1 LIILY
6 NLIEDILD
14 TSDNIEE
21 TNDPAFGSSPTI
33 VDESQNNFLS
43 EVEENKE
50 KSTLKNSYKVL
61 ARKYRPQNFED
72 LMGQEIMVQTL
83 KNAFKTNRIAHAYI
97 LTGVRGIG
105 KTTTA
110 RLLAR
115 SLNYET
121 ETINE
126 PNIEMSELGRH
137 CLEIMESRH
146 IDVIE
151 MDAASRT
158 GIADIREIIDS
169 VNYSPSSARYK
180 IYIIDEVHMLSK
192 AAFNGL
198 LKTLEEPPSHVKF
211 IFATTEVQKIPLT
224 ILSRCQRFDLKRF
237 DHDMIKSLL
246 NNVCEK
252 EMVSVEDPIIDL
264 IAKASGGSAR
274 DSLSLLDQAM
284 ALSNDG
290 NISEEKI
297 RQMLGLSD
305 QSRIIDLYE
314 FISNAE
320 VEKALLEAKNQ
331 ADIGIDPVNLIES
344 LGDLIHELTRLKVTE
359 SNDDNLSLGPEGLNR
374 IKALKDK
381 TTVKHLSRYWQMILK
396 ASSEIKNFSNPLA
409 ALEMA
414 IIRMAYISDLP
425 TPDEIIK
432 KIEGNDLKLTEKKSP
447 NSELKNSV
455 KAIPTVS
462 VKSVQ
467 QEKIIEE
474 TSDTDPK
481 SFEDIIELVR
491 LKKNIRLQYDL
502 ENNVSLVSFEKG
514 KIELNILNSDEKILF
529 TLSSKLQEWTKEKWL
544 VVSSSSEGQKTIKEV
559 RDDDEF
565 ETRSLIKEHPIY
577 TKASME
583 FDNVDI
589 ISIEEVSKL
598 SLVNDK
604 INDKDDKVE
613 NK

>member
-1 LIILY
+1 
-6 NLIEDILD
+6 LD

-21 TNDPAFGSSPTI
+21 TNDSVLDPSPTMA
-33 VDESQNNFLS
+33 DENQNNFLS
-43 EVEENKE
+43 EVEENSE
-50 KSTLKNSYKVL
+50 KPSSKNSYKVL

-121 ETINE
+121 ETISE
-126 PNIEMSELGRH
+126 PNIDISELGKH

-198 LKTLEEPPSHVKF
+198 LKTLEEPPPHVKF

-237 DHDMIKSLL
+237 DNDMIKLL
-246 NNVCEK
+246 INKVCEK
-252 EMVSVEDPIIDL
+252 EMVSIEDPIIDL
-264 IAKASGGSAR
+264 IARASGGSAR

-305 QSRIIDLYE
+305 QGRIIDLYE
-314 FISNAE
+314 FISNIE
-320 VEKALLEAKNQ
+320 IEKALLEVKDQ
-331 ADIGIDPVNLIES
+331 VDIGIDPINLVES
-344 LGDLIHELTRLKVTE
+344 LGDLIHELTRLKVTD
-359 SNDDNLSLGPEGLNR
+359 SNDDNLSLGPEGFNR
-374 IKALKDK
+374 IKSLKDK
-381 TTVKHLSRYWQMILK
+381 TSVKHLSRYWQMILK
-396 ASSEIKNFSNPLA
+396 ASSEIKNFSKPLA

-414 IIRMAYISDLP
+414 IIRMSYISDLP

-432 KIEGNDLKLTEKKSP
+432 KIEEKNTELSEKKSP
-447 NSELKNSV
+447 DSEINNSIKVTPTFSV
-455 KAIPTVS
+455 KP
-462 VKSVQ
+462 VQ

-474 TSDTDPK
+474 NCDTDLK
-481 SFEDIIELVR
+481 SFEDIIELVK
-491 LKKNIRLQYDL
+491 LNKNIRLQYDL
-502 ENNVSLVSFEKG
+502 ENNVSLVSFERG
-514 KIELNILNSDEKILF
+514 KIELNILNNDEKILF
-529 TLSSKLQEWTKEKWL
+529 TLSNKLQEWTHEKWL
-544 VVSSSSEGQKTIKEV
+544 VVSSSLQGKKTIKEV
-559 RDDDEF
+559 RDDKEF
-565 ETRSLIKEHPIY
+565 ELQSLIKEHPIY
-577 TKASME
+577 TKAIIE
-583 FDNVDI
+583 FDTVEI
-589 ISIEEVSKL
+589 SSIEEVPKL
-598 SLVNDK
+598 SLVSNKNNDK
-604 INDKDDKVE
+604 EDKV
-613 NK
+613 KDK

>member
-1 LIILY
+1 M
-6 NLIEDILD
+6 D

-21 TNDPAFGSSPTI
+21 TNDSALDSSPTM
-33 VDESQNNFLS
+33 VDENQDNFLS

-50 KSTLKNSYKVL
+50 KSSSKNSYKVL

-126 PNIEMSELGRH
+126 PNIDMLELGKH

-158 GIADIREIIDS
+158 GISDIREIIDS

-198 LKTLEEPPSHVKF
+198 LKTLEEPPPHVKF

-237 DHDMIKSLL
+237 DHDMIKLL
-246 NNVCEK
+246 ISKVCEK
-252 EMVSVEDPIIDL
+252 EMVSIEDSIIDL

-284 ALSNDG
+284 ALSSDG

-314 FISNAE
+314 FISNTE
-320 VEKALLEAKNQ
+320 IEKALLEVKDQ
-331 ADIGIDPVNLIES
+331 VDIGTDPVNLIES
-344 LGDLIHELTRLKVTE
+344 LGDLIHELTRLKVTD
-359 SNDDNLSLGPEGLNR
+359 SNDDNLSLGPEGFSR
-374 IKALKDK
+374 IKSLKDK
-381 TTVKHLSRYWQMILK
+381 ISVKHLSRYWQMILK
-396 ASSEIKNFSNPLA
+396 ASSEIKNFSKPLA

-414 IIRMAYISDLP
+414 IIRMSYISDLP

-432 KIEGNDLKLTEKKSP
+432 KIEGNKTELSEKKSP
-447 NSELKNSV
+447 NSELNSTNSEANSTMKV
-455 KAIPTVS
+455 VPAVS
-462 VKSVQ
+462 VKPVQ
-467 QEKIIEE
+467 QEKMIEE
-474 TSDTDPK
+474 NREFNPK

-491 LKKNIRLQYDL
+491 LNKNIRLQYDL

-514 KIELNILNSDEKILF
+514 KIELNILNNDEKILF
-529 TLSSKLQEWTKEKWL
+529 TLSNKLQEWTNEKWL
-544 VVSSSSEGQKTIKEV
+544 IVSSSAQGQKTIKEV
-559 RDDDEF
+559 RDDDKF
-565 ETRSLIKEHPIY
+565 ELQSLIKEHPIY
-577 TKASME
+577 KKAIME
-583 FDNVDI
+583 FDIVDI
-589 ISIEEVSKL
+589 TSIEEVPKL
-598 SLVNDK
+598 SLVSNE
-604 INDKDDKVE
+604 NNYKDDKVE
-613 NK
+613 DK

>member
-1 LIILY
+1 M
-6 NLIEDILD
+6 D

-21 TNDPAFGSSPTI
+21 TNDPTFGSSPTI

-43 EVEENKE
+43 EVDENKE

-246 NNVCEK
+246 SNVCEK

-432 KIEGNDLKLTEKKSP
+432 KIEGNDVKLTEKKSP

>member
-1 LIILY
+1 
-6 NLIEDILD
+6 
-14 TSDNIEE
+14 
-21 TNDPAFGSSPTI
+21 
-33 VDESQNNFLS
+33 
-43 EVEENKE
+43 
-50 KSTLKNSYKVL
+50 
-61 ARKYRPQNFED
+61 
-72 LMGQEIMVQTL
+72 MGQEIMVQTL

-126 PNIEMSELGRH
+126 PNIDMLELGKH

-198 LKTLEEPPSHVKF
+198 LKTLEEPPPHVKF

-237 DHDMIKSLL
+237 DHDMIKSLI
-246 NNVCEK
+246 NKVCEK
-252 EMVSVEDPIIDL
+252 ERVSIEDPIIDL

-284 ALSNDG
+284 ALSNEDY
-290 NISEEKI
+290 ISEEKI

-314 FISNAE
+314 FISNTE
-320 VEKALLEAKNQ
+320 IEKALLEVKDQ
-331 ADIGIDPVNLIES
+331 VDIGIDPVNLIES
-344 LGDLIHELTRLKVTE
+344 LGDLIHELTRLKVTD
-359 SNDDNLSLGPEGLNR
+359 SKDDNLSLGPEGFNR
-374 IKALKDK
+374 IKLLKDK
-381 TTVKHLSRYWQMILK
+381 TSVKHLSRYWQMILK
-396 ASSEIKNFSNPLA
+396 ASSEIKNFSKPLA

-414 IIRMAYISDLP
+414 IIRMSYISDLP

-432 KIEGNDLKLTEKKSP
+432 KIEEGNAESSEKKSP
-447 NSELKNSV
+447 NSEINNSI
-455 KAIPTVS
+455 KIIPTVS
-462 VKSVQ
+462 VKPVQ

-474 TSDTDPK
+474 NNQVDPK

-491 LKKNIRLQYDL
+491 LNKNIRLQYDL

-514 KIELNILNSDEKILF
+514 KIELNILNNDEKILF
-529 TLSSKLQEWTKEKWL
+529 TLSNKLQEWTNEKWL
-544 VVSSSSEGQKTIKEV
+544 IVSSSAKGQKTIKEV
-559 RDDDEF
+559 RDDDKF
-565 ETRSLIKEHPIY
+565 ELQSLIKEHPIY
-577 TKASME
+577 TKAKME
-583 FDNVDI
+583 FDTVDI
-589 ISIEEVSKL
+589 TSIEEVPKL
-598 SLVNDK
+598 SLVSNENNDK
-604 INDKDDKVE
+604 EDKVE
-613 NK
+613 DK

>member
-1 LIILY
+1 M
-6 NLIEDILD
+6 D

-21 TNDPAFGSSPTI
+21 TNDTVLDSSPTMA
-33 VDESQNNFLS
+33 DENQDNFLS

-50 KSTLKNSYKVL
+50 KSSSKNSYKVL

-121 ETINE
+121 EAINE
-126 PNIEMSELGRH
+126 PNIDMSELGKH

-237 DHDMIKSLL
+237 DHDMIKLL
-246 NNVCEK
+246 INKVCKK
-252 EMVSVEDPIIDL
+252 EMVSIEDPIIDL

-305 QSRIIDLYE
+305 QGRIIDLYE
-314 FISNAE
+314 FISNTE
-320 VEKALLEAKNQ
+320 IEKALLEVKDQ
-331 ADIGIDPVNLIES
+331 VDIGIDPVNLIES
-344 LGDLIHELTRLKVTE
+344 LGDLIHELTRLKVTD
-359 SNDDNLSLGPEGLNR
+359 SNDDNLSLGPEGFSR
-374 IKALKDK
+374 IKSLKDK
-381 TTVKHLSRYWQMILK
+381 ISVKHLSRYWQMILK
-396 ASSEIKNFSNPLA
+396 ASSEIKNFSKSLA

-414 IIRMAYISDLP
+414 IIRMSYISDLP

-432 KIEGNDLKLTEKKSP
+432 KIEENKTESSEKKSP
-447 NSELKNSV
+447 NSETNNNIKV
-455 KAIPTVS
+455 VPTVS
-462 VKSVQ
+462 VKPVQ

-474 TSDTDPK
+474 NREFDPK
-481 SFEDIIELVR
+481 GFEDIIELVR
-491 LKKNIRLQYDL
+491 LNKNIRLQYDL

-514 KIELNILNSDEKILF
+514 KIELNILNNDEKILF
-529 TLSSKLQEWTKEKWL
+529 TLSNKLQEWTNEKWL
-544 VVSSSSEGQKTIKEV
+544 IVSSSAQGQKTIQEV
-559 RDDDEF
+559 RDDDKF
-565 ETRSLIKEHPIY
+565 ELQSLIKEHPIY
-577 TKASME
+577 KKTIME
-583 FDNVDI
+583 FDIVDI
-589 ISIEEVSKL
+589 TSIEEVPKL
-598 SLVNDK
+598 SLVSNEN
-604 INDKDDKVE
+604 NDKDDKVE
-613 NK
+613 DK

>member
-1 LIILY
+1 M
-6 NLIEDILD
+6 D

-83 KNAFKTNRIAHAYI
+83 RNAFKTNRIAHAYI

>member
-1 LIILY
+1 M
-6 NLIEDILD
+6 D

-21 TNDPAFGSSPTI
+21 TNDSVLDSSPTMS
-33 VDESQNNFLS
+33 DENQNNFLS
-43 EVEENKE
+43 EVEENSE
-50 KSTLKNSYKVL
+50 KPSSKNSYKVL

-121 ETINE
+121 ETISE
-126 PNIEMSELGRH
+126 PNIDISELGKH

-198 LKTLEEPPSHVKF
+198 LKTLEEPPPHVKF

-237 DHDMIKSLL
+237 DNDMIKLL
-246 NNVCEK
+246 INKVCEK
-252 EMVSVEDPIIDL
+252 EMVSIEDPIIDL
-264 IAKASGGSAR
+264 IARASGGSAR

-305 QSRIIDLYE
+305 QGRIIDLYE
-314 FISNAE
+314 FISNTE
-320 VEKALLEAKNQ
+320 IEKALLEVKDQ
-331 ADIGIDPVNLIES
+331 VDIGIDPINLIES
-344 LGDLIHELTRLKVTE
+344 LGDLIHELTRLKVTD
-359 SNDDNLSLGPEGLNR
+359 SNDDNLSLGPEGFNR
-374 IKALKDK
+374 IKSLKDK
-381 TTVKHLSRYWQMILK
+381 TSVKHLSRYWQMILK
-396 ASSEIKNFSNPLA
+396 ASSEIKNFSKPLA

-414 IIRMAYISDLP
+414 IIRMSYISDLP

-432 KIEGNDLKLTEKKSP
+432 KIEEKNTELSEKKSP
-447 NSELKNSV
+447 DSEINNSIKV
-455 KAIPTVS
+455 TPTVS
-462 VKSVQ
+462 VKPVQ

-474 TSDTDPK
+474 NCDTDLK
-481 SFEDIIELVR
+481 SFEDIIELVK
-491 LKKNIRLQYDL
+491 LNKNIRLQYDL
-502 ENNVSLVSFEKG
+502 ENNVSLVSFERG
-514 KIELNILNSDEKILF
+514 KIELNILNNDEKILF
-529 TLSSKLQEWTKEKWL
+529 TLSNKLQEWTHEKWL
-544 VVSSSSEGQKTIKEV
+544 VVNSSLQGKKTIKEV
-559 RDDDEF
+559 RDDKEF
-565 ETRSLIKEHPIY
+565 ELQSLIKEHPIY
-577 TKASME
+577 TKAIME
-583 FDNVDI
+583 FDTVEI
-589 ISIEEVSKL
+589 SSIEEVSKL
-598 SLVNDK
+598 SLVSNKNNDK
-604 INDKDDKVE
+604 EDKV
-613 NK
+613 KDK

>member
-1 LIILY
+1 M
-6 NLIEDILD
+6 D

-21 TNDPAFGSSPTI
+21 TNDSALDSSPTM
-33 VDESQNNFLS
+33 VDENQDNFLS

-50 KSTLKNSYKVL
+50 KSSSKNSYKVL

-126 PNIEMSELGRH
+126 PNIDMLELGKH

-158 GIADIREIIDS
+158 GISDIREIIDS

-198 LKTLEEPPSHVKF
+198 LKTLEEPPPHVKF

-237 DHDMIKSLL
+237 DHDMIKLL
-246 NNVCEK
+246 ISKVCEK
-252 EMVSVEDPIIDL
+252 EMVSIEDSIIDL

-284 ALSNDG
+284 ALSSDG

-314 FISNAE
+314 FISNTE
-320 VEKALLEAKNQ
+320 IEKALLEVKDQ
-331 ADIGIDPVNLIES
+331 VDIGTDPVNLIES
-344 LGDLIHELTRLKVTE
+344 LGDLIHELTRLKVTD
-359 SNDDNLSLGPEGLNR
+359 SNDDNLSLGPEGFSR
-374 IKALKDK
+374 IKSLKDK
-381 TTVKHLSRYWQMILK
+381 ISVKHLSRYWQMILK
-396 ASSEIKNFSNPLA
+396 ASSEIKNFSKPLA

-414 IIRMAYISDLP
+414 IIRMSYISDLP

-432 KIEGNDLKLTEKKSP
+432 KIEGNKTELSEKKSP
-447 NSELKNSV
+447 NSELNSTNSEANSTMKV
-455 KAIPTVS
+455 VPAVS
-462 VKSVQ
+462 VKPVQ
-467 QEKIIEE
+467 QEKMIEE
-474 TSDTDPK
+474 NREFDPK

-491 LKKNIRLQYDL
+491 LNKNIRLQYDL

-514 KIELNILNSDEKILF
+514 KIELNILNNDEKILF
-529 TLSSKLQEWTKEKWL
+529 TLSNKLQEWTNEKWL
-544 VVSSSSEGQKTIKEV
+544 IVSSSAQGQKTIKEV
-559 RDDDEF
+559 RDDDKF
-565 ETRSLIKEHPIY
+565 ELQSLIKEHPIY
-577 TKASME
+577 KKAIME
-583 FDNVDI
+583 FDIVDI
-589 ISIEEVSKL
+589 TSIEEVPKL
-598 SLVNDK
+598 SLVSNE
-604 INDKDDKVE
+604 NNYKDDKVE
-613 NK
+613 DK

>member
-1 LIILY
+1 M
-6 NLIEDILD
+6 D
-14 TSDNIEE
+14 TSDNMDK
-21 TNDPAFGSSPTI
+21 TNDSPLDSSPTM
-33 VDESQNNFLS
+33 VDENQNNFFS
-43 EVEENKE
+43 EVEENRE
-50 KSTLKNSYKVL
+50 KSFFKNSYKVL

-121 ETINE
+121 ETVNE
-126 PNIEMSELGRH
+126 PNIDMPEIGKH
-137 CLEIMESRH
+137 CQEIMESRH

-198 LKTLEEPPSHVKF
+198 LKTLEEPPPHVKF

-237 DHDMIKSLL
+237 DHDMIKLL
-246 NNVCEK
+246 INNVCEK
-252 EMVSVEDPIIDL
+252 EMISIEDPIIDL

-314 FISNAE
+314 FISNTE
-320 VEKALLEAKNQ
+320 VEKALTEAKDQ
-331 ADIGIDPVNLIES
+331 VDIGIDPVNLIES
-344 LGDLIHELTRLKVTE
+344 LGDLIHELTRLKVTD
-359 SNDDNLSLGPEGLNR
+359 SNDDNLSLGPEGFDR
-374 IKALKDK
+374 IRSLKDK
-381 TTVKHLSRYWQMILK
+381 TSVKYLSRYWQMILK
-396 ASSEIKNFSNPLA
+396 ASSEIKNFSKPLA

-432 KIEGNDLKLTEKKSP
+432 KIEGDNVKPSEKKTS
-447 NSELKNSV
+447 NSELNNSI
-455 KAIPTVS
+455 KAIPAVS
-462 VKSVQ
+462 VKPVQ

-474 TSDTDPK
+474 SSYADPK
-481 SFEDIIELVR
+481 SFKDIIELIR
-491 LKKNIRLQYDL
+491 LNKNIRLQYDL
-502 ENNVSLVSFEKG
+502 ENNVSLVSFERG
-514 KIELNILNSDEKILF
+514 KIELNILNNDEKILS
-529 TLSSKLQEWTKEKWL
+529 TLSNKLQELTHEKWSI
-544 VVSSSSEGQKTIKEV
+544 VSSLSEGQKTIKEA

-565 ETRSLIKEHPIY
+565 EVRSLIKEHPIY
-577 TKASME
+577 KEALNE

-589 ISIEEVSKL
+589 ISIEEVPKL
-598 SLVNDK
+598 SLVSNEN
-604 INDKDDKVE
+604 NDKDDKVE

>member
-1 LIILY
+1 M
-6 NLIEDILD
+6 D
-14 TSDNIEE
+14 TSDNMDK
-21 TNDPAFGSSPTI
+21 TNDLPLDSSPTM
-33 VDESQNNFLS
+33 VDENQNNFFS
-43 EVEENKE
+43 EVEENRE
-50 KSTLKNSYKVL
+50 KSFFKNSYKVL

-121 ETINE
+121 ETVNE
-126 PNIEMSELGRH
+126 PNIDMPEIGKH
-137 CLEIMESRH
+137 CQEIMESRH

-198 LKTLEEPPSHVKF
+198 LKTLEEPPTHVKF

-237 DHDMIKSLL
+237 DHDMIKLL
-246 NNVCEK
+246 INNVCEK
-252 EMVSVEDPIIDL
+252 EMISIEDPIIDL

-274 DSLSLLDQAM
+274 DSLSLLDQAI

-314 FISNAE
+314 FISNTE
-320 VEKALLEAKNQ
+320 VEKALTEAKDQ
-331 ADIGIDPVNLIES
+331 VDIGIDPVNLIES
-344 LGDLIHELTRLKVTE
+344 LGDLIHELTRLKVTD
-359 SNDDNLSLGPEGLNR
+359 SNDDNLSLGPEGFDR
-374 IKALKDK
+374 IRSLKDK
-381 TTVKHLSRYWQMILK
+381 TSVKYLSRYWQMILK
-396 ASSEIKNFSNPLA
+396 ASSEIKNFSKPLA

-432 KIEGNDLKLTEKKSP
+432 KIEGDNVKPSEKKTS
-447 NSELKNSV
+447 NSELNNSI
-455 KAIPTVS
+455 KAIPAAS
-462 VKSVQ
+462 VKPVQ

-474 TSDTDPK
+474 SSYADPK
-481 SFEDIIELVR
+481 SFKDIIELIR
-491 LKKNIRLQYDL
+491 LNKNIRLQYDL
-502 ENNVSLVSFEKG
+502 ENNVSLVSFERG
-514 KIELNILNSDEKILF
+514 KIELNILNNDEKILS
-529 TLSSKLQEWTKEKWL
+529 TLSNKLQELTHEKWSI
-544 VVSSSSEGQKTIKEV
+544 VSSLSEGQKTIKEA

-565 ETRSLIKEHPIY
+565 EVRSLIKEHPIY
-577 TKASME
+577 KEALNE

-589 ISIEEVSKL
+589 ISIEEVPKL
-598 SLVNDK
+598 SLVGNEND
-604 INDKDDKVE
+604 DKDDRVE

>member
-1 LIILY
+1 M
-6 NLIEDILD
+6 D

-21 TNDPAFGSSPTI
+21 TNDTVLDSSPTMA
-33 VDESQNNFLS
+33 DENQDNFLS

-50 KSTLKNSYKVL
+50 KSSSKNSYKVL

-121 ETINE
+121 EAINK
-126 PNIEMSELGRH
+126 PNIDMSELGKH

-237 DHDMIKSLL
+237 DHDMIKLL
-246 NNVCEK
+246 INKVCKK
-252 EMVSVEDPIIDL
+252 EMVSIEDPIIDL

-314 FISNAE
+314 FISNTE
-320 VEKALLEAKNQ
+320 IEKALLEVKDQ
-331 ADIGIDPVNLIES
+331 VDIGIDPVNLIES
-344 LGDLIHELTRLKVTE
+344 LGDLIHELTRLKVTD
-359 SNDDNLSLGPEGLNR
+359 SNDDNLSLGPEGFSR
-374 IKALKDK
+374 IKSLKDK
-381 TTVKHLSRYWQMILK
+381 ISVKHLSRYWQMILK
-396 ASSEIKNFSNPLA
+396 ASSEIKNFSKSLA

-414 IIRMAYISDLP
+414 IIRMSYISDLP

-432 KIEGNDLKLTEKKSP
+432 KIEENKTESSEKKSP
-447 NSELKNSV
+447 NSETNNNIKV
-455 KAIPTVS
+455 VPTVS
-462 VKSVQ
+462 VKPVQ

-474 TSDTDPK
+474 NSEFDPK
-481 SFEDIIELVR
+481 GFEDIIELVR
-491 LKKNIRLQYDL
+491 LNKNIRLQYDL

-514 KIELNILNSDEKILF
+514 KIELNILNNDEKILF
-529 TLSSKLQEWTKEKWL
+529 TLSNKLQEWTNEKWL
-544 VVSSSSEGQKTIKEV
+544 IVSSSAQGQKTIQEV
-559 RDDDEF
+559 RDDDKF
-565 ETRSLIKEHPIY
+565 ELQSLIKEHPIY
-577 TKASME
+577 KKTIME
-583 FDNVDI
+583 FDIVDI
-589 ISIEEVSKL
+589 TSIEEVPKL
-598 SLVNDK
+598 SLVSNEN
-604 INDKDDKVE
+604 NDKDDKVE
-613 NK
+613 DE

>member
-1 LIILY
+1 M
-6 NLIEDILD
+6 D
-14 TSDNIEE
+14 TSDNMDK
-21 TNDPAFGSSPTI
+21 TNDLPLDSSPTM
-33 VDESQNNFLS
+33 VDENQNNFFS
-43 EVEENKE
+43 EVEENRE
-50 KSTLKNSYKVL
+50 KSFFKNSYKVL

-121 ETINE
+121 ETVNE
-126 PNIEMSELGRH
+126 PNIDMPEIGKH
-137 CLEIMESRH
+137 CQEIMESRH

-237 DHDMIKSLL
+237 DHDMIKLL
-246 NNVCEK
+246 INNVCEK
-252 EMVSVEDPIIDL
+252 EMISIEDPIIDL

-314 FISNAE
+314 FISNTE
-320 VEKALLEAKNQ
+320 VEKALTEAKDQ
-331 ADIGIDPVNLIES
+331 VDIGIDPVNLIES
-344 LGDLIHELTRLKVTE
+344 LGDLIHELTRLKVTD
-359 SNDDNLSLGPEGLNR
+359 SKDDNLSLGPDGFNR
-374 IKALKDK
+374 IKLLKDK
-381 TTVKHLSRYWQMILK
+381 ISVKHLSRYWQMILK
-396 ASSEIKNFSNPLA
+396 ASSEVKNFSKPLA

-414 IIRMAYISDLP
+414 IIRMSYISDLP

-432 KIEGNDLKLTEKKSP
+432 KIEGNKTESSEKKSHNSDP
-447 NSELKNSV
+447 NNSIKV
-455 KAIPTVS
+455 VPTVS

-474 TSDTDPK
+474 NSEVDPK
-481 SFEDIIELVR
+481 SFEDVIELAR
-491 LKKNIRLQYDL
+491 LNKNIRLHYDL
-502 ENNVSLVSFEKG
+502 ENNVSLVSFKKG
-514 KIELNILNSDEKILF
+514 KIELNILNNDEKILF
-529 TLSSKLQEWTKEKWL
+529 TLSNKLHEWTNEKWL
-544 VVSSSSEGQKTIKEV
+544 IVSSPAQGKKTIKEV
-559 RDDDEF
+559 RDDDEL
-565 ETRSLIKEHPIY
+565 ELRSLIKEHPIY
-577 TKASME
+577 KKAIIE
-583 FDNVDI
+583 FDTVDI
-589 ISIEEVSKL
+589 TSIEEVPKL
-598 SLVNDK
+598 SLVSNEN
-604 INDKDDKVE
+604 NDKDDKVE
-613 NK
+613 DK

>member
-1 LIILY
+1 M
-6 NLIEDILD
+6 D

-21 TNDPAFGSSPTI
+21 TNDSVLDSSPTMA
-33 VDESQNNFLS
+33 DENQNNFLS
-43 EVEENKE
+43 EVEENSE
-50 KSTLKNSYKVL
+50 KPSSKNSYKVL

-121 ETINE
+121 ETISE
-126 PNIEMSELGRH
+126 PNIDISELGKH

-198 LKTLEEPPSHVKF
+198 LKTLEEPPPHVKF

-237 DHDMIKSLL
+237 DNDMIKLL
-246 NNVCEK
+246 INKVCEK
-252 EMVSVEDPIIDL
+252 EMVSIEDPIIDL
-264 IAKASGGSAR
+264 IARASGGSAR

-305 QSRIIDLYE
+305 QGRIIDLYE
-314 FISNAE
+314 FISNIE
-320 VEKALLEAKNQ
+320 IEKALLEVKDQ
-331 ADIGIDPVNLIES
+331 VDIGIDPINLVES
-344 LGDLIHELTRLKVTE
+344 LGDLIHELTRLKVTD
-359 SNDDNLSLGPEGLNR
+359 SNDDNLSLGPEGFNR
-374 IKALKDK
+374 IKSLKDK
-381 TTVKHLSRYWQMILK
+381 TSVKHLSRYWQMILK
-396 ASSEIKNFSNPLA
+396 ASSEIKNFSKPLA

-414 IIRMAYISDLP
+414 IIRMSYISDLP

-432 KIEGNDLKLTEKKSP
+432 KIEEKNTELSEKKSP
-447 NSELKNSV
+447 DSEINNSIKVTPTFSV
-455 KAIPTVS
+455 KP
-462 VKSVQ
+462 VQ

-474 TSDTDPK
+474 NCDTDLK
-481 SFEDIIELVR
+481 SFEDIIELVK
-491 LKKNIRLQYDL
+491 LNKNIRLQYDL
-502 ENNVSLVSFEKG
+502 ENNVSLVSFERG
-514 KIELNILNSDEKILF
+514 KIELNILNNDEKILF
-529 TLSSKLQEWTKEKWL
+529 TLSNKLQEWTHEKWL
-544 VVSSSSEGQKTIKEV
+544 VVSSSLQGKKTIKEV
-559 RDDDEF
+559 RDDKEF
-565 ETRSLIKEHPIY
+565 ELQSLIKEHPIY
-577 TKASME
+577 TKAIIE
-583 FDNVDI
+583 FDTVEI
-589 ISIEEVSKL
+589 SSIEEVPKL
-598 SLVNDK
+598 SLVSNKNNDK
-604 INDKDDKVE
+604 EDKV
-613 NK
+613 KDK

>member
-1 LIILY
+1 M
-6 NLIEDILD
+6 D

-83 KNAFKTNRIAHAYI
+83 RNAFKTNRIAHAYI

-246 NNVCEK
+246 SNVCEK

-359 SNDDNLSLGPEGLNR
+359 SNDDNLSLGPEGLKR

>member
-1 LIILY
+1 M
-6 NLIEDILD
+6 D

-21 TNDPAFGSSPTI
+21 TNDSVLDPSPTMA
-33 VDESQNNFLS
+33 DENQNNFLS
-43 EVEENKE
+43 EVEENSE
-50 KSTLKNSYKVL
+50 KPSSKNSYKVL

-121 ETINE
+121 ETISE
-126 PNIEMSELGRH
+126 PNIDISELGKH

-198 LKTLEEPPSHVKF
+198 LKTLEEPPPHVKF

-237 DHDMIKSLL
+237 DNDMIKLL
-246 NNVCEK
+246 INKVCEK
-252 EMVSVEDPIIDL
+252 EMVSIEDPIIDL
-264 IAKASGGSAR
+264 IARASGGSAR

-305 QSRIIDLYE
+305 QGRIIDLYE
-314 FISNAE
+314 FISNIE
-320 VEKALLEAKNQ
+320 IEKALLEVKDQ
-331 ADIGIDPVNLIES
+331 VDIGIDPINLVES
-344 LGDLIHELTRLKVTE
+344 LGDLIHELTRLKVTD
-359 SNDDNLSLGPEGLNR
+359 SNDDNLSLGPEGFNR
-374 IKALKDK
+374 IKSLKDK
-381 TTVKHLSRYWQMILK
+381 TSVKHLSRYWQMILK
-396 ASSEIKNFSNPLA
+396 ASSEIKNFSKPLA

-414 IIRMAYISDLP
+414 IIRMSYISDLP

-432 KIEGNDLKLTEKKSP
+432 KIEEKNTELSEKKSP
-447 NSELKNSV
+447 DSEINNSIKVTPTFSV
-455 KAIPTVS
+455 KP
-462 VKSVQ
+462 VQ

-474 TSDTDPK
+474 NCDTDLK
-481 SFEDIIELVR
+481 SFEDIIELVK
-491 LKKNIRLQYDL
+491 LNKNIRLQYDL
-502 ENNVSLVSFEKG
+502 ENNVSLVSFERG
-514 KIELNILNSDEKILF
+514 KIELNILNNDEKILF
-529 TLSSKLQEWTKEKWL
+529 TLSNKLQEWTHEKWL
-544 VVSSSSEGQKTIKEV
+544 VVSSSLQGKKTIKEV
-559 RDDDEF
+559 RDDKEF
-565 ETRSLIKEHPIY
+565 ELQSLIKEHPIY
-577 TKASME
+577 TKAIIE
-583 FDNVDI
+583 FDTVEI
-589 ISIEEVSKL
+589 SSIEEVPKL
-598 SLVNDK
+598 SLVSNKNNDK
-604 INDKDDKVE
+604 EDKV
-613 NK
+613 KDK

>member
-1 LIILY
+1 M
-6 NLIEDILD
+6 D

-21 TNDPAFGSSPTI
+21 TNDSVLDSSPTMA
-33 VDESQNNFLS
+33 DENQNNFLS
-43 EVEENKE
+43 EVEENSE
-50 KSTLKNSYKVL
+50 KPSSKNSYKVL

-121 ETINE
+121 ETISE
-126 PNIEMSELGRH
+126 PNIDISELGKH

-198 LKTLEEPPSHVKF
+198 LKTLEEPPPHVKF

-237 DHDMIKSLL
+237 DNDMIKLL
-246 NNVCEK
+246 INKVCEK
-252 EMVSVEDPIIDL
+252 EMVSIEEPIIDL
-264 IAKASGGSAR
+264 IARASGGSAR

-305 QSRIIDLYE
+305 QGRIIDLYE
-314 FISNAE
+314 FISNIE
-320 VEKALLEAKNQ
+320 IEKALLEVKDQ
-331 ADIGIDPVNLIES
+331 VDIGIDPINLVES
-344 LGDLIHELTRLKVTE
+344 LGDLIHELTRLKVTD
-359 SNDDNLSLGPEGLNR
+359 SNDDNLSLGPEGFNR
-374 IKALKDK
+374 IKSLKDK
-381 TTVKHLSRYWQMILK
+381 TSVKHLSRYWQMILK
-396 ASSEIKNFSNPLA
+396 ASSEIKNFSKPLA

-414 IIRMAYISDLP
+414 IIRMSYISDLP

-432 KIEGNDLKLTEKKSP
+432 KIEEKNTELSEKKSP
-447 NSELKNSV
+447 DSEINNSIKV
-455 KAIPTVS
+455 TPTVS
-462 VKSVQ
+462 VKPVQ

-474 TSDTDPK
+474 NCDTDLK
-481 SFEDIIELVR
+481 SFEDIIELVK
-491 LKKNIRLQYDL
+491 LNKNIRLQYDL
-502 ENNVSLVSFEKG
+502 ENNVSLVSFERG
-514 KIELNILNSDEKILF
+514 KIELNILNNDEKILF
-529 TLSSKLQEWTKEKWL
+529 TLSNKLQEWTHEKWL
-544 VVSSSSEGQKTIKEV
+544 VVSSSLQGKKTIKEV
-559 RDDDEF
+559 RDDEEF
-565 ETRSLIKEHPIY
+565 ELQSLIKEHPIY
-577 TKASME
+577 TKAIME
-583 FDNVDI
+583 FDTVEI
-589 ISIEEVSKL
+589 SSIEEVPKL
-598 SLVNDK
+598 SLVSNKNNDK
-604 INDKDDKVE
+604 EDKV
-613 NK
+613 KDK

>member
-1 LIILY
+1 M
-6 NLIEDILD
+6 D

-83 KNAFKTNRIAHAYI
+83 RNAFKTNRIAHAYI

-359 SNDDNLSLGPEGLNR
+359 SNDDNLSLGPEGLDR

>member
-1 LIILY
+1 M
-6 NLIEDILD
+6 D
-14 TSDNIEE
+14 TSDNMDK
-21 TNDPAFGSSPTI
+21 TNDLPLDSSPTM
-33 VDESQNNFLS
+33 VDENQNNFFS
-43 EVEENKE
+43 EVEENRE
-50 KSTLKNSYKVL
+50 KSFFKNSYKVL

-121 ETINE
+121 ETVNE
-126 PNIEMSELGRH
+126 PNIDMPEIGKH
-137 CLEIMESRH
+137 CQEIMESRH

-198 LKTLEEPPSHVKF
+198 LKTLEEPPTHVKF

-237 DHDMIKSLL
+237 DHDMIKLL
-246 NNVCEK
+246 INNVCEK
-252 EMVSVEDPIIDL
+252 EMISIEDPIIDL

-314 FISNAE
+314 FISNTE
-320 VEKALLEAKNQ
+320 VEKALTEAKDQ
-331 ADIGIDPVNLIES
+331 VDIGIDPVNLIES
-344 LGDLIHELTRLKVTE
+344 LGDLIHELTRLKVTD
-359 SNDDNLSLGPEGLNR
+359 SNDDNLSLGPEGFDR
-374 IKALKDK
+374 IRSLKDK
-381 TTVKHLSRYWQMILK
+381 TSVKYLSRYWQMILK
-396 ASSEIKNFSNPLA
+396 ASSEIKNFSKPLA

-432 KIEGNDLKLTEKKSP
+432 KIEGDNVKPSEKKTS
-447 NSELKNSV
+447 NSELNNSI
-455 KAIPTVS
+455 KAIPAVS
-462 VKSVQ
+462 VKPVQ

-474 TSDTDPK
+474 SSYADPK
-481 SFEDIIELVR
+481 SFKDIIELIR
-491 LKKNIRLQYDL
+491 LNKNIRLQYDL
-502 ENNVSLVSFEKG
+502 ENNVSLVSFERG
-514 KIELNILNSDEKILF
+514 KIELNILNNDEKILS
-529 TLSSKLQEWTKEKWL
+529 TLSNKLQELTHEKWSI
-544 VVSSSSEGQKTIKEV
+544 VSSLSEGQKTIKEA

-565 ETRSLIKEHPIY
+565 EVRSLIKEHPIY
-577 TKASME
+577 KEALNE

-589 ISIEEVSKL
+589 ISIEEVPKL
-598 SLVNDK
+598 SLVGNEND
-604 INDKDDKVE
+604 DKDDRVE

>member
-1 LIILY
+1 M
-6 NLIEDILD
+6 D
-14 TSDNIEE
+14 TSDNMDK
-21 TNDPAFGSSPTI
+21 TNDSPLDSSPTM
-33 VDESQNNFLS
+33 VDENQNNFFS
-43 EVEENKE
+43 EVEENRE
-50 KSTLKNSYKVL
+50 KSFFKNSYKVL

-121 ETINE
+121 ETVNE
-126 PNIEMSELGRH
+126 PNIDMPEIGKH
-137 CLEIMESRH
+137 CQEIMESRH

-198 LKTLEEPPSHVKF
+198 LKTLEEPPPHVKF

-237 DHDMIKSLL
+237 DHDMIKLL
-246 NNVCEK
+246 INNVCEK
-252 EMVSVEDPIIDL
+252 EMISIEDPIIDL

-314 FISNAE
+314 FISNIE
-320 VEKALLEAKNQ
+320 VEKALAEAKDQ
-331 ADIGIDPVNLIES
+331 VDIGIDPVNLIES
-344 LGDLIHELTRLKVTE
+344 LGDLIHELTRLKVTD
-359 SNDDNLSLGPEGLNR
+359 SNDDNLSLGPEGFDR
-374 IKALKDK
+374 IRSLKDK
-381 TTVKHLSRYWQMILK
+381 TSVKYLSRYWQMILK
-396 ASSEIKNFSNPLA
+396 ASSEIKNFSKPLA

-432 KIEGNDLKLTEKKSP
+432 KIEGDKVKPSEKKTS
-447 NSELKNSV
+447 NSELNNSI
-455 KAIPTVS
+455 KAIPAVS
-462 VKSVQ
+462 VKPVQ

-474 TSDTDPK
+474 NSYTNPK
-481 SFEDIIELVR
+481 SFKDIIELIR
-491 LKKNIRLQYDL
+491 LNKNIRLQYDL
-502 ENNVSLVSFEKG
+502 ENNVSLVSFERG
-514 KIELNILNSDEKILF
+514 KIELNILNNDEKILS
-529 TLSSKLQEWTKEKWL
+529 TLSNKLQELTHEKWSI
-544 VVSSSSEGQKTIKEV
+544 VSSSSEGQKTIKEA

-565 ETRSLIKEHPIY
+565 EVRSLIKEHPIY
-577 TKASME
+577 KEALNE

-589 ISIEEVSKL
+589 ISIEEVPKL
-598 SLVNDK
+598 SLVSNEN
-604 INDKDDKVE
+604 NDKDDKVE

>member
-1 LIILY
+1 M
-6 NLIEDILD
+6 D

-83 KNAFKTNRIAHAYI
+83 RNAFKTNRIAHAYI

-359 SNDDNLSLGPEGLNR
+359 SNDDNLSLGPEGLKR

-577 TKASME
+577 TKALME

>member
-1 LIILY
+1 M
-6 NLIEDILD
+6 D

-21 TNDPAFGSSPTI
+21 TNDSVLDSSPTMA
-33 VDESQNNFLS
+33 DENQNNFLS
-43 EVEENKE
+43 EVEENSE
-50 KSTLKNSYKVL
+50 KPSSKNSYKVL

-121 ETINE
+121 ETISE
-126 PNIEMSELGRH
+126 PNIDISELGKH

-198 LKTLEEPPSHVKF
+198 LKTLEEPPPHVKF

-237 DHDMIKSLL
+237 DNDMIKLL
-246 NNVCEK
+246 INKVCEK
-252 EMVSVEDPIIDL
+252 EMVSIEEPIIDL
-264 IAKASGGSAR
+264 IARASGGSAR

-305 QSRIIDLYE
+305 QGRIIDLYE
-314 FISNAE
+314 FISNTE
-320 VEKALLEAKNQ
+320 IEKALLEVKDQ
-331 ADIGIDPVNLIES
+331 VDIGIDPINLVES
-344 LGDLIHELTRLKVTE
+344 LGDLIHELTRLKVTD
-359 SNDDNLSLGPEGLNR
+359 SNDDNLSLGPEGFNR
-374 IKALKDK
+374 IKSLKDK
-381 TTVKHLSRYWQMILK
+381 TSVKHLSRYWQMILK
-396 ASSEIKNFSNPLA
+396 ASSEIKNFSKPLA

-414 IIRMAYISDLP
+414 IIRMSYISDLP

-432 KIEGNDLKLTEKKSP
+432 KIEEKNTELSEKKSP
-447 NSELKNSV
+447 DSEINNSIKV
-455 KAIPTVS
+455 TPTVS
-462 VKSVQ
+462 VKPVQ

-474 TSDTDPK
+474 NCDTDLK
-481 SFEDIIELVR
+481 SFEDIIELVK
-491 LKKNIRLQYDL
+491 LNKNIRLQYDL
-502 ENNVSLVSFEKG
+502 ENNVSLVSFERG
-514 KIELNILNSDEKILF
+514 KIELNILNNDEKILF
-529 TLSSKLQEWTKEKWL
+529 TLSNKLQEWTHEKWL
-544 VVSSSSEGQKTIKEV
+544 VVSSSLQGKKTIKEV
-559 RDDDEF
+559 RDDKEF
-565 ETRSLIKEHPIY
+565 ELQSLIKEHPIY
-577 TKASME
+577 TKAIME
-583 FDNVDI
+583 FDTVEI
-589 ISIEEVSKL
+589 SSIEEVPKL
-598 SLVNDK
+598 SLVSNKNNDK
-604 INDKDDKVE
+604 EDKV
-613 NK
+613 KDK

>member
-1 LIILY
+1 
-6 NLIEDILD
+6 LD

-474 TSDTDPK
+474 TSDTNPK

>member
-1 LIILY
+1 M
-6 NLIEDILD
+6 D

-21 TNDPAFGSSPTI
+21 TNDTVLDSSPTMT
-33 VDESQNNFLS
+33 DENQDNFLS
-43 EVEENKE
+43 EAEENKE
-50 KSTLKNSYKVL
+50 KSSYKNSYKVL

-126 PNIEMSELGRH
+126 PNIDMLELGKH

-198 LKTLEEPPSHVKF
+198 LKTLEEPPPHVKF

-237 DHDMIKSLL
+237 DHDMIKLL
-246 NNVCEK
+246 INKVCEK
-252 EMVSVEDPIIDL
+252 EMVSIEDPIIDL

-284 ALSNDG
+284 ALSNDDY
-290 NISEEKI
+290 ISEEKI

-314 FISNAE
+314 FISNTE
-320 VEKALLEAKNQ
+320 IEKALLEVKDQ
-331 ADIGIDPVNLIES
+331 VDIGIYPVNLIES
-344 LGDLIHELTRLKVTE
+344 LGDLIHELTRLKVTD
-359 SNDDNLSLGPEGLNR
+359 SKDDNLSLGPEGFNR
-374 IKALKDK
+374 IKLLKDK
-381 TTVKHLSRYWQMILK
+381 TSVKHLSRYWQMILK
-396 ASSEIKNFSNPLA
+396 ASSEIKNFSKPLA

-414 IIRMAYISDLP
+414 IIRMSYISDLP

-432 KIEGNDLKLTEKKSP
+432 KIEEGNAESSEKKSP
-447 NSELKNSV
+447 NSEINNSI
-455 KAIPTVS
+455 KIIPTVS
-462 VKSVQ
+462 VKPVQ

-474 TSDTDPK
+474 NNQVDPK

-491 LKKNIRLQYDL
+491 LNKNIRLQYDL

-514 KIELNILNSDEKILF
+514 KIELNILNNDEKILF
-529 TLSSKLQEWTKEKWL
+529 TLSNKLQEWTNEKWL
-544 VVSSSSEGQKTIKEV
+544 IVSSSAKGQKTIKEV
-559 RDDDEF
+559 RDDDKF
-565 ETRSLIKEHPIY
+565 ELQSLIKEHPIY
-577 TKASME
+577 TKAKME
-583 FDNVDI
+583 FDTVDI
-589 ISIEEVSKL
+589 TSIEEVPKL
-598 SLVNDK
+598 SLVSNENNDK
-604 INDKDDKVE
+604 EDKVE
-613 NK
+613 DK